1 LSAVMEKF
9 LSGQKY
15 LCPPGSIPR
24 RNTRRYLTL
33 CVRLLYNG
41 CMKKVRINFAL
52 TEEARDTLRD
62 IAAAQGVS
70 MTAMLE
76 IIIRQVGKKDKSNA
90 L

>member
-1 LSAVMEKF
+1 
-9 LSGQKY
+9 
-15 LCPPGSIPR
+15 
-24 RNTRRYLTL
+24 
-33 CVRLLYNG
+33 
-41 CMKKVRINFAL
+41 MKKVRINFAL